1 MIIRIG
7 MAPRRI
13 GTSFTEFQRHW
24 REEHSAV
31 AQQIP
36 GLRGY
41 VQNHSILD
49 GAGRPLLPYPG
60 FDACAET
67 AFDDL
72 AGMDAAFGSP
82 TYQGA
87 VRADEDLLIDKSRFF
102 LLLCDRVVID
112 GGGAEDGIKLMTFMR
127 AHPLVNGD
135 KLRTLASGRYA
146 DLVKSA
152 GAIRHVQLIPSL
164 DLHVG
169 RQPPSC
175 ELVEC
180 VWFETTQH
188 ALDFVNG
195 SAGSEADDLL
205 GGKVFGR
212 ERLLASARV
221 VRELHT
227 GTDQGAVG

>member
-13 GTSFTEFQRHW
+13 GTSLTEFQRHW
-24 REEHSAV
+24 RQEHSAV

-41 VQNHSILD
+41 VQNHNILD

-72 AGMDAAFGSP
+72 ASMDAAFGSP
-82 TYQGA
+82 EYLGA

-102 LLLCDRVVID
+102 MLLCDRVVI
-112 GGGAEDGIKLMTFMR
+112 GASGAETDGVKLMTFMR
-127 AHPLVNGD
+127 AHPLVNRD
-135 KLRTLASGRYA
+135 ELLTLASGPYA

-152 GAIRHVQLIPSL
+152 RATRHVQLTPSPNM
-164 DLHVG
+164 HAG
-169 RQPPSC
+169 RPAPSC
-175 ELVEC
+175 ELVDC

-195 SAGSEADDLL
+195 PAGSEADDLL
-205 GGKVFGR
+205 GGSVFGR
-212 ERLLASARV
+212 ERLLAFARV
-221 VRELHT
+221 VRELPT
-227 GTDQGAVG
+227 GR